1 MAEPSA
7 SYTLRPVAETPQDP
21 ASDGGGLTLGPYRLV
36 KRLAVGGM
44 AEIFLARREG
54 PEGFARELVVK
65 RILPHL
71 CADEEFVQMFLDE
84 ARLAAKLHHPNVV
97 HVYDFGHA
105 DESYYLAMELVRGVD
120 LRALVDRA
128 AALSERGGA
137 QFGAPTRGMP
147 PHHAAKIV
155 SFVCEGLAH
164 AHALPLDDGN
174 EGVVHRDVT
183 PSNVLISF
191 DGAVKLADFG
201 IAKAQEGLDRRD
213 PTGHGVVKGKYAYL
227 SPEQARGEPLD
238 ARSDLFNVGI
248 LLFECLLG
256 EPLFPQHDL
265 HAAKRLAA
273 RGEVPELQRLSRVPP
288 PLARVVRRALS
299 ARRADRYES
308 ALSLRAELEAFLRA
322 HPEPSDAVELG
333 RYARALFPDVIADDK
348 PRAAGTVPATAPVTA
363 VLTPVTPPGSL
374 PPGSRPPS
382 SGSRRGSSSARPH
395 ARGRPR
401 GSARALVALAIG
413 SVLLGAGAATGW
425 FLWQT
430 GSGQPPAAPSA
441 PPRDPA
447 LTPPPAATPR
457 GQLRVSTDPPG
468 AEVRVDGV
476 VVGLSPLVHEV
487 DAERAHVVEVSAA
500 DDSVSGRREVV
511 LAADEIRE
519 VRFEGGAPPR
529 GRLRVLSSPG
539 GATVR
544 IDGALAGTTP
554 LEAYVAPG
562 RHEVR
567 ASLDGFEDA
576 EDEVELSGPEETA
589 VLSFALT
596 AEPRDRAPPERPRG
610 AGVLMISTTPWS
622 EVYLGGRHLGTTP
635 LANVRLPAGRHVLSL
650 RHPGR
655 PARRHPVSIRAGRT
669 TRVRLA
675 L

>member
-1 MAEPSA
+1 MAG
-7 SYTLRPVAETPQDP
+7 TFQNP
-21 ASDGGGLTLGPYRLV
+21 ATDGGGLTLGPYRLV

-128 AALSERGGA
+128 AAMRERAGA
-137 QFGAPTRGMP
+137 QLGMP

-174 EGVVHRDVT
+174 VGVVHRDVT

-265 HAAKRLAA
+265 HQAKRLAA
-273 RGEVPELQRLSRVPP
+273 RGEVPDLQRLSRVPA

-299 ARRADRYES
+299 ARPRDRYDDALKLRAD
-308 ALSLRAELEAFLRA
+308 LEAFLRA
-322 HPEPSDAVELG
+322 HPDPSDAVELG

-363 VLTPVTPPGSL
+363 AVTPVTPPGTL
-374 PPGSRPPS
+374 P
-382 SGSRRGSSSARPH
+382 SSARPRSGPPSG
-395 ARGRPR
+395 AS
-401 GSARALVALAIG
+401 SARARPRRSLRALLALAVA
-413 SVLLGAGAATGW
+413 SVLLGAGAATAW
-425 FLWQT
+425 FLWQE
-430 GSGQPPAAPSA
+430 GPGGPPSA
-441 PPRDPA
+441 PPREPA
-447 LTPPPAATPR
+447 PELPPSAPPR
-457 GQLRVSTDPPG
+457 GQIRVSTDPPG
-468 AEVRVDGV
+468 AEVLVGGV
-476 VVGLSPLVHEV
+476 VIGRAPLVHDLE
-487 DAERAHVVEVSAA
+487 AERAHLVEVRSA
-500 DDSVSGRREVV
+500 DDAVRGRREIV
-511 LAADEIRE
+511 LAEDEIRE
-519 VRFEGGAPPR
+519 LRFEGGGPPR

-544 IDGALAGTTP
+544 IDGEIAGTTP

-562 RHEVR
+562 RHDVR
-567 ASLDGFEDA
+567 ASLEGFADA
-576 EDEVELSGPEETA
+576 EDEVELAGPEETA
-589 VLSFALT
+589 VLSFALSPQ
-596 AEPRDRAPPERPRG
+596 AEAPSPPARDRPRG

-635 LANVRLPAGRHVLSL
+635 LANVRLPAGRHVLTL

-655 PARRHPVSIRAGRT
+655 PARRHPVTIRPGRT
-669 TRVRLA
+669 TRVRVA